1 MVEGHLL
8 YVSYAVRQLDADK
21 AGAIMERMR
30 SQLYLCRILL
40 PRIGLLK
47 GDPEQTFTPGKRIV
61 IYTLYTLRQGNIDK
75 ARCIERTVPD
85 GSYLFR
91 DLNAGQTCTVAK
103 RTLANFL
110 RVLRQ
115 NGLLKTLAT
124 VKGLFVYS
132 RQAFRERYT

>member
-1 MVEGHLL
+1 
-8 YVSYAVRQLDADK
+8 
-21 AGAIMERMR
+21 MERMR
-30 SQLYLCRILL
+30 SQLYLGRILL

-91 DLNAGQTCTVAK
+91 DLNAGQACTA
-103 RTLANFL
+103 
-110 RVLRQ
+110 
-115 NGLLKTLAT
+115 
-124 VKGLFVYS
+124 VKGQFAYS
-132 RQAFRERYT
+132 RQVFRERYT